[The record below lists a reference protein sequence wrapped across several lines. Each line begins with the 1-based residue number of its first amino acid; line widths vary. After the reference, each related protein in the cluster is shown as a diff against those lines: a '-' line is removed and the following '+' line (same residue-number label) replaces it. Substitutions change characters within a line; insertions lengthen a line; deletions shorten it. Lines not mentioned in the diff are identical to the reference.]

1 MLLLKTFGPSFLN
14 GDQDSKTHI
23 KLEKILKTGKMFSKL
38 RGVLFFLKGFTLS
51 YTILFFHRNSKV
63 CRCRISEWN
72 EGMSSQD
79 KMLGVDGS
87 SSDRQRDRQMY
98 SRRGRLPSH
107 LLSPG
112 SRVWHNTSDS
122 SSDKQPLGLLQLNQ
136 ALTLPKRPVYKTNLC
151 KGLIH
156 QKPHWVMAAALQCW
170 GSLEQTFRQLCILAL
185 SIQQSISC
193 GI

>member
-87 SSDRQRDRQMY
+87 SSDKETDRCTQGVAGFQVTCCHLGVGFDTTLLTAAPINSPWGFY
-98 SRRGRLPSH
+98 SWTKLWHFRSAQFTKQTCV
-107 LLSPG
+107 
-112 SRVWHNTSDS
+112 RV
-122 SSDKQPLGLLQLNQ
+122 
-136 ALTLPKRPVYKTNLC
+136 
-151 KGLIH
+151 
-156 QKPHWVMAAALQCW
+156 
-170 GSLEQTFRQLCILAL
+170 
-185 SIQQSISC
+185 
-193 GI
+193 